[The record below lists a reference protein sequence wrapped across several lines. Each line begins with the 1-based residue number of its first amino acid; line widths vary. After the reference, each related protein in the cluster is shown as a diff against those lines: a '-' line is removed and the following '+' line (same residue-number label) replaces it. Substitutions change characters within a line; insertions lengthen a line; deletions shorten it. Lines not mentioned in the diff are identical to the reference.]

1 MARRRRSAELET
13 RTARLKLPPRKKPYG
28 YVALAPGIRLGY
40 RRNVGAGT
48 WTVKVATGVGTA
60 WTAKVGTADDHED
73 ADNQFVFSFHQACGK
88 ARKIARGSDADTGRP
103 ATIAEA
109 VDAYQRDLVARGYD
123 AANATR
129 IKRHLS
135 AALIN
140 KPVSMSTVRDF
151 TAWRDGLLAGGM
163 KPISA
168 VRLFKSLKAALT
180 LAAKNDARIL
190 NRAAWHDGLSGIAEN
205 FASRNVQRLS
215 DDQVHAVMAEA
226 YQLDPRFGLYV
237 ETAAVTGARLSQIAR
252 LTVADLQAD
261 KDAPRLLTP
270 GSLKGR
276 GRKPGKV
283 PVPITSELAK
293 RLKAAARGRAP
304 EAPLLLRADGLAW
317 QTIQS
322 GDHIGLYRQA
332 AERAGIAGTIY
343 ALRHSSIVRSLLAGV
358 PIRVVAVLHD
368 TSVVMIE
375 RTYSAYIADHADTIA
390 RKGLLASPPP
400 VGNVVPLAG
409 RKS

>member
-1 MARRRRSAELET
+1 MARRARSAQFET
-13 RTARLKLPPRKKPYG
+13 STARLKLAPRKVPYG
-28 YVALAPGIRLGY
+28 YVGLAPGIRLGY

-48 WTVKVATGVGTA
+48 WTVKVAIRGPA
-60 WTAKVGTADDHED
+60 WTARIGTAGDLEK
-73 ADNQFVFSFHQACGK
+73 ADSVHVLDFWQACDK
-88 ARKIARGSDADTGRP
+88 ARKIARGSDADAGRP

-109 VDAYQRDLVARGYD
+109 VDSYEKDIRARGGSV
-123 AANATR
+123 ANAKR
-129 IKRHLS
+129 IKRHLT
-135 AALIN
+135 AALAN

-163 KPISA
+163 KPTSA
-168 VRLFKSLKAALT
+168 VRLFKSTKAALT
-180 LAAKNDARIL
+180 LAAKSDPRIL
-190 NRAAWHDGLSGIAEN
+190 NRATWHDGLGGIAES
-205 FASRNVQRLS
+205 FASRNVQRLN
-215 DDQVHAVMAEA
+215 DDRVHRVVAEA
-226 YQLDPRFGLYV
+226 YKLDPRFGLYV
-237 ETAAVTGARLSQIAR
+237 ETAAVAGARLSQIAR

-261 KDAPRLLTP
+261 KDAPRLLMP
-270 GSLKGR
+270 GSRKGR

-283 PVPITSELAK
+283 PVPITSDLAK
-293 RLKAAARGRAP
+293 PLKAAARGRDP
-304 EAPLLLRADGLAW
+304 DAPLLLRADGLAW
-317 QTIQS
+317 QTIQH

-332 AERAGIAGTIY
+332 AERAGITGTIY

-400 VGNVVPLAG
+400 AGNVVPLAG